1 MRHGALEKKTFQVM
15 CQEDKLCISDGFTGG
30 MEKREM
36 LPSG

>member
-15 CQEDKLCISDGFTGG
+15 YQEGKLGMSDGFTGG

-36 LPSG
+36 LPHG